1 MNIFFTIKQQRFFVL
16 GSTLCLL
23 FLSSCG
29 TETSSS
35 NSGALNSDEAS
46 MELTVE
52 EINADRGDACDCV
65 NTTLLEID
73 SFTGRMNAGEYT
85 TSQDLNAGLA
95 SAMSGCMQLTG
106 HKEADK
112 VWSQQMSE
120 CESFSKV
127 RQAMMKVRDK
137 ALALKNAEQE
147 DFVKEDVNNEN
158 NIGASG
164 VLDRLRDGTQSN

>member
-1 MNIFFTIKQQRFFVL
+1 MNILFTIRQQRLFVVGSALSLFFI
-16 GSTLCLL
+16 
-23 FLSSCG
+23 SSCG
-29 TETSSS
+29 TETSSDS
-35 NSGALNSDEAS
+35 ATLNSEDTKN
-46 MELTVE
+46 ELTVE

-73 SFTGRMNAGEYT
+73 SFTERMNAGEYK

-127 RQAMMKVRDK
+127 RHAMMEVRDK

-147 DFVKEDVNNEN
+147 DFVKDVKNEN